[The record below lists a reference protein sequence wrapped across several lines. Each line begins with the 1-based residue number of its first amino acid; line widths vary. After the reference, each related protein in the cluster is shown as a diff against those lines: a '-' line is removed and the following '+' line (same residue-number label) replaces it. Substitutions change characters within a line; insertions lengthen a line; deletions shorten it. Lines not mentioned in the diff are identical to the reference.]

1 MSSPTSAAAQR
12 AHRSHVPGLDGRAAD
27 LARIFLILAMVGSFC
42 SPPLA
47 NIGAA
52 LALIAFFASPG
63 AWPHLRAAALR
74 PAGIGALVLLATMAL
89 AMLWADAPW
98 PRRLSVWWSWRPL
111 MLLLLAGAL
120 FEEPRWKDRFALWV
134 VGALVLA
141 TLASFVLRLLG
152 ASPVAV
158 DEPGI
163 LLRNHTTQGMALVI
177 GVILAVVLG
186 WGRPASALR
195 RRALAAAIVL
205 MVANI
210 ALVVTGRSA
219 HLALL
224 VAAAVVGFSLVPGRR
239 RWLAPVAIVLLG
251 AALLASSSMVRQRF
265 ETAYSEFD
273 ARSSPTETSMGI
285 RKVVWDTTWHLI
297 ERRPVLG
304 YGVGGFAP
312 AYALYVHEHYTG
324 WEAQE
329 AKDTHNQFLH
339 VWVEAGIPGLLAFLA
354 FVAGVCRQPVA
365 APYRGAAL
373 GLLAAWLATSL
384 LNSHFQ
390 TFAEAHLIGL
400 ALGVLLGTPMPAPRT
415 APGAPQPSTSAAA
428 TAAATSP

>member
-1 MSSPTSAAAQR
+1 MAAMSSDAGARLPAPDFA
-12 AHRSHVPGLDGRAAD
+12 GLDGRAAD
-27 LARIFLILAMVGSFC
+27 LARILLILATVGSFC

-47 NIGAA
+47 NIAA
-52 LALIAFFASPG
+52 GLALIAFFASPG
-63 AWPHLRAAALR
+63 AWQHLRAAARR
-74 PAGIGALVLLATMAL
+74 PAGIGVLILLATMGV
-89 AMLWADAPW
+89 AMFWADAPW
-98 PRRLSVWWSWRPL
+98 PRRLAVWWSWRPL
-111 MLLLLAGAL
+111 LLLLLGAAL
-120 FEEPRWKDRFALWV
+120 FEAPRWKDRFALWV
-134 VGALVLA
+134 IGALVLA
-141 TLASFVLRLLG
+141 SLASFVLRVLG
-152 ASPVAV
+152 ISPVGV

-177 GVILAVVLG
+177 GVILAATLA
-186 WGRPASALR
+186 WGRAVSAGR
-195 RRALAAAIVL
+195 RRVLLAAIVV

-210 ALVVTGRSA
+210 GLVVTGRSA

-224 VAAAVVGFSLVPGRR
+224 VSGAVVAFCLVPDRR
-239 RWLAPVAIVLLG
+239 RWLAPIAIVLLG
-251 AALLASSSMVRQRF
+251 GALLASSSMVRQRF

-273 ARSSPTETSMGI
+273 APSSPTETSMGI

-297 ERRPVLG
+297 ERHPLLG

-312 AYALYVHEHYTG
+312 AYARYVHEHYTG

-329 AKDTHNQFLH
+329 AKDTHNQYLH

-354 FVAGVCRQPVA
+354 FAVGVCRQPVA

-373 GLLAAWLATSL
+373 GLFGAWLATSL

-400 ALGVLLGTPMPAPRT
+400 TLGVLLGTPMTPQRA
-415 APGAPQPSTSAAA
+415 APGALQASTSAAA
-428 TAAATSP
+428 TVAATSP